1 MNLQLTHYQAP
12 KSQ

>member
-1 MNLQLTHYQAP
+1 MNLQLTHYQAH